1 MGLEYI
7 VSKILAMKKRLLV
20 IVVGVFGGLAGFGQG
35 SVQLVNPTSV
45 ATPKGYSQAAVVDL
59 GTCKMVILAGQVPMD
74 LQGNL
79 VGKDDMEKQAE
90 QVFRN
95 IKAIVTDAGGTMDDV
110 VRLGFYVTD
119 LTKLGA
125 VRAVRDRFVNT
136 KTPPASTLVQVAK
149 LYRDDVMIEVE
160 ATVIIRSRGTQE

>member
-1 MGLEYI
+1 MKNILLGI
-7 VSKILAMKKRLLV
+7 VF
-20 IVVGVFGGLAGFGQG
+20 VVACSSGGFAQG
-35 SVQLVNPTSV
+35 NVQFVNPKTV
-45 ATPKGYSQAAVVDL
+45 AAPKGYSQAAVVDL
-59 GTCKMVILAGQVPMD
+59 GTCKMVILSGQVPLD

-79 VGKDDMEKQAE
+79 VGKGDMEKQAE
-90 QVFRN
+90 QVFQN

-119 LTKLGA
+119 VSGIAA

-160 ATVIIRSRGTQE
+160 ATAIIPTK

>member
-1 MGLEYI
+1 
-7 VSKILAMKKRLLV
+7 MKRRLLV
-20 IVVGVFGGLAGFGQG
+20 IVIGVLGTLAGFAQG
-35 SVQLVNPTSV
+35 TVQLVNPTSV
-45 ATPKGYSQAAVVDL
+45 VAPKGYSQAAVVDL
-59 GTCKMVILAGQVPMD
+59 GTCKMVILSGQVPLD

-90 QVFRN
+90 QVFKN

-110 VRLGFYVTD
+110 ARLGFYVTD
-119 LTKLGA
+119 MTKLA
-125 VRAVRDRFVNT
+125 AIRAVRDRFVNT

-160 ATVIIRSRGTQE
+160 ATVIIRSRGTKE